1 MSGEI
6 RGGQEELPPPLSPH
20 AARRTPHPHTPP
32 ARPTH
37 PAHTYRHK
45 MLAQNTVEKGMKKP
59 GGTNASHHRALLFN
73 S

>member
-1 MSGEI
+1 VFVSEYYA
-6 RGGQEELPPPLSPH
+6 QSTTPPLRRAPH
-20 AARRTPHPHTPP
+20 APP
-32 ARPTH
+32 ARITH

-45 MLAQNTVEKGMKKP
+45 MLAQNTAEKDAKKP

>member
-6 RGGQEELPPPLSPH
+6 RVGQEELPPPLSPH
-20 AARRTPHPHTPP
+20 ASP

-37 PAHTYRHK
+37 TAHTYRHK
-45 MLAQNTVEKGMKKP
+45 MLAQNIVEKGTKKP
-59 GGTNASHHRALLFN
+59 GGTNASHHRAFLFN